1 MKTNTIFLPVVQFQ
15 TVTVTSPAS
24 RLRDA
29 PRLLLALL
37 CIFWVSVFAS
47 TNALAGGPDGE
58 YKFVSATGFVS
69 FGGETREI
77 RQEVV
82 KEVAVIQNGKIVI
95 KDNRLQINRKAA
107 ARIIKQIGDEL
118 RIGFETN
125 ITGPTYLKLH
135 KTGKA
140 YVGNSSRPVVVTFK
154 GMVNDTKFWGRVD
167 AGFMA
172 RAKGKTLEL
181 TIPISGSVLGHKLD
195 ILMTVVGKR

>member
-1 MKTNTIFLPVVQFQ
+1 MKTNTISLPVVQFQ
-15 TVTVTSPAS
+15 TFTANSPAS

-29 PRLLLALL
+29 ARVLLEWL
-37 CIFWVSVFAS
+37 CISWVSVFAS
-47 TNALAGGPDGE
+47 TTALAGGPDGE

-69 FGGETREI
+69 FGGDTREI
-77 RQEVV
+77 RQEVI
-82 KEVAVIQNGKIVI
+82 KEVAAIQNGKIVI

-135 KTGKA
+135 KTGKV

-154 GMVNDTKFWGRVD
+154 GMVKDTKFWGRVD

-172 RAKGKTLEL
+172 RVKGRTLEL
-181 TIPISGSVLGHKLD
+181 TIPNSGSVLGHHLD
-195 ILMTVVGKR
+195 ILITVIGRR